1 MGRVFELPEPRNSH
15 VVDVRTRATTRSRRR
30 HPSTTPFDQESQ
42 DVNAASE
49 CVLLT
54 KIEAQLIASLLNSA
68 RGHLPSP
75 RAVDDAISLLMG
87 KR

>member
-1 MGRVFELPEPRNSH
+1 MSRRFELPEPRNSH
-15 VVDVRTRATTRSRRR
+15 LTNVTPLYPRIPRSHR
-30 HPSTTPFDQESQ
+30 HPSMYDQEQ
-42 DVNAASE
+42 DNSADR

-54 KIEAQLIASLLNSA
+54 QIEAQLIASLLNSA

-75 RAVDDAISLLMG
+75 RAVDEAISLLMG

>member
-15 VVDVRTRATTRSRRR
+15 VVDVRTRATLRSRRR
-30 HPSTTPFDQESQ
+30 HPSTTPFDQEDP
-42 DVNAASE
+42 DVNAADR

-54 KIEAQLIASLLNSA
+54 KLEAQLIASLLNSA